1 MIKWLLVLACA
12 FVLHAN
18 AVQVTDDRGVVIDLP
33 QPTRRI
39 VSLLPSLTEV
49 VCELGACDR
58 LVGVDNYSNWPAPVR
73 KLPRLGGLEDAN
85 IETIVSLKPDLV
97 LMGYSSRSMGRLEG
111 LGIKVMAL
119 EPETLGD
126 LRRVWTQV
134 GRALAANDVQ
144 QLWDRVQAGVDAAAR
159 SLPASLRGTTVY
171 FEVNSGPYAAS
182 EASFIGEL
190 LARIGAANVVPAQL
204 GPFPKLNPE
213 FVVRA
218 DPQVI
223 MISDR
228 NAQALNDR
236 PGWDRIR
243 AVRAGRRPSITTSQ
257 ASRSSAPPWFC
268 PSHASKRAR
277 SRWPQAEASRSSNC
291 TRPRCGSSWA
301 KALSRVVLP
310 APLGPTMAVQRPAG
324 SARSMPCSTSMP
336 PSVTRR
342 PSASSATAVREAL
355 ASTATSARRAAVF
368 ASRAALRFMPRPPAL
383 PRPSPS

>member
-1 MIKWLLVLACA
+1 MMKWLSTLACA
-12 FVLHAN
+12 FALHAN

-33 QPTRRI
+33 QPPSRI

-49 VCELGACDR
+49 VCELGACGR
-58 LVGVDNYSNWPAPVR
+58 LVGVDNYSNWPASVE

-119 EPETLGD
+119 EPETLGG
-126 LRRVWTQV
+126 LQRVWTQV

-190 LARIGAANVVPAQL
+190 LARIGAANVVPGQL

-228 NAQALNDR
+228 NAQALKDR

-243 AVRAGRRPSITTSQ
+243 AVRTGRVCMFTPEQGDMLVRPGPRMAAAARLMVDCLQ
-257 ASRSSAPPWFC
+257 GRLKGRAP
-268 PSHASKRAR
+268 
-277 SRWPQAEASRSSNC
+277 
-291 TRPRCGSSWA
+291 
-301 KALSRVVLP
+301 
-310 APLGPTMAVQRPAG
+310 
-324 SARSMPCSTSMP
+324 
-336 PSVTRR
+336 
-342 PSASSATAVREAL
+342 
-355 ASTATSARRAAVF
+355 
-368 ASRAALRFMPRPPAL
+368 
-383 PRPSPS
+383 